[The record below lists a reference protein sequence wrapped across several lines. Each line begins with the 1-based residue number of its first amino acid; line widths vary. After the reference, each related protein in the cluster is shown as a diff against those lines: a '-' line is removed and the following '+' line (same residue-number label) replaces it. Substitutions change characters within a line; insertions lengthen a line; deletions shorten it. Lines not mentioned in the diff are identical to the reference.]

1 MPSTH
6 QGEPWKKYVSLRCL
20 GRPSNHVGKG
30 LYAMLL
36 RQCLHKDQCT
46 LSIAKHAC
54 DVIKILHANY

>member
-1 MPSTH
+1 
-6 QGEPWKKYVSLRCL
+6 
-20 GRPSNHVGKG
+20 VGKG

-36 RQCLHKDQCT
+36 RQCLHQDQCT